1 MKKVIKIYCIF
12 ILALII
18 MMGVLQHMEQNVYYR
33 EAKESVKKYTLTYE
47 QKSPGVFESEYQIP
61 DDAEGLYLAFSTHH
75 LESQVLIDDDVVY
88 RVKMKADGWNR
99 STGYRINFVQ
109 LKKSDSGKKVKIVQ
123 DTDYKG
129 LKPATTLYVGSEID
143 IYKKIVKENGL
154 RFFLS
159 ALIFLMGAMLFLY
172 SVIFLKL
179 KNADV
184 SMVHFSVFSITL
196 ALWAMLESPIV
207 DLLPSWSIACMVMD
221 HYMLMI
227 MPMAFILFIRST
239 YSKSTQKIWSYCFDL
254 LGSIMI
260 LRTVLQFWIH
270 KDFKQTLW
278 ITQLGIL
285 LFVLTGAALTIWEVL
300 HCRLNKRMKLNL
312 ACIVIIFLATAI
324 ELGFYYVSVEGP
336 AIGMLGFL
344 IYVVV
349 IGYEMVKDSRKR
361 MESANKADDYRKLA
375 YVDELTGVYSRR
387 AFHKHMTEYDVVIRE
402 SYGKREKSYVVFM
415 FDLNDLKK
423 CNDNFGHEY
432 GDRYLVRVADVLNDI
447 FGAEGSCYRIGGDE
461 FSALMPYHN
470 MQRIQYAIKS
480 LNEQMEKFNQ
490 EGFVVQVSVASGY
503 AVYDKDL
510 DDSLE
515 QTMSRADEMMY
526 KNKYE
531 MKNKKALTPQA

>member
-18 MMGVLQHMEQNVYYR
+18 MMGVFQHMEQNVYHR
-33 EAKESVKKYTLTYE
+33 AAKESAKKYTITYE

-61 DDAEGLYLAFSTHH
+61 DDAEGLYLAFRTHH
-75 LESQVLIDDDVVY
+75 FESQVLIGDDVVY
-88 RVKMKADGWNR
+88 GVKLDEDSWNR
-99 STGYRINFVQ
+99 STGYRMNFVQ
-109 LKKSDSGKKVKIVQ
+109 LKKSDSGKKVKIVL
-123 DTDYKG
+123 DTDYKN
-129 LKPATTLYVGSEID
+129 LKPSTTLYVGNEVG
-143 IYKKIVKENGL
+143 IYKKIVKENWF

-159 ALIFLMGAMLFLY
+159 VLVFLMGVMLFLY
-172 SVIFLKL
+172 SIIFLKL

-196 ALWAMLESPIV
+196 ALWAMIESPIT
-207 DLLPSWSIACMVMD
+207 DFLPNWSIACMVMD

-227 MPMAFILFIRST
+227 MPMAFILFIKSI

-254 LGSIMI
+254 FGFIMV

-270 KDFKQTLW
+270 TDFKQTLW

-285 LFVLTGAALTIWEVL
+285 LFVLTGIVLTIWEVV
-300 HCRLNKRMKLNL
+300 HCRLNKRLKLNL
-312 ACIVIIFLATAI
+312 ACVVIILLATAI
-324 ELGFYYVSVEGP
+324 ELGFFYFREERP

-344 IYVVV
+344 IYVAV
-349 IGYEMVKDSRKR
+349 ITYEMVKGSRKR

-387 AFHKHMTEYDVVIRE
+387 AFHKHMTEYDAVIRE
-402 SYGKREKSYVVFM
+402 SYGKRENTYVVFM

-432 GDRYLVRVADVLNDI
+432 GDRYLVQVADALSDI

-461 FSALMPYHN
+461 FSALMPYHS
-470 MQRIQYAIKS
+470 MQRIQHMIES

-490 EGFVVQVSVASGY
+490 EGFVVHVSVASGY

-531 MKNKKALTPQA
+531 MKNKEALAPHN